1 MLTLWQSFLIWI
13 VFLFLMQSTDG
24 LRCYSCSNCN
34 DPFNSNGVQIT
45 EGSND
50 MYCMKTK
57 LLSVVTRSLQPS
69 CISLNDKDD
78 GIWCCEKDLCNS
90 AMKTKTMNSFFSSM
104 IIISVMK
111 FY

>member
-50 MYCMKTK
+50 MYCMVKNET
-57 LLSVVTRSLQPS
+57 
-69 CISLNDKDD
+69 
-78 GIWCCEKDLCNS
+78 
-90 AMKTKTMNSFFSSM
+90 
-104 IIISVMK
+104 IIGGDQKPPTVLHLAQ
-111 FY
+111 